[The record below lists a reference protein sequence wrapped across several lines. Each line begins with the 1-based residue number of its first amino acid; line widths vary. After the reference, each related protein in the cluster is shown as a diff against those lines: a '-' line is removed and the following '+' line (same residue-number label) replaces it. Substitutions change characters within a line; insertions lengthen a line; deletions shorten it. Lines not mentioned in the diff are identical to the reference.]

1 MGETVKI
8 WKSIQTRRDG
18 FHWETLVP
26 IPNIEIKALGLYENI
41 LTYNL
46 SRQKLVAPLF
56 IPTLGRYCTASAT

>member
-41 LTYNL
+41 LTEIGL
-46 SRQKLVAPLF
+46 EPA
-56 IPTLGRYCTASAT
+56 ASHGASSPSG